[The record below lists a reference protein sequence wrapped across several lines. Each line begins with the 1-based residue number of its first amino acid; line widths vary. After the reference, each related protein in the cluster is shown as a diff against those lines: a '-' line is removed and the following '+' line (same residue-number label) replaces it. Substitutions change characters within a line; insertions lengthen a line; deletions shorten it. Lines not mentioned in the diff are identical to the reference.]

1 MKLFAATHSRHQ
13 TPHIQDIIIQDS
25 MLSVSWL
32 MKRSKFGAASDQIST
47 DSKPDLPISSS
58 PTVEK
63 VGSITMA
70 AAEPPHLTQEELSPG
85 DTEILTGLKD
95 WVSNAEFDIKNN
107 ICIDKEK
114 DIIWTSTLSKMDFV
128 RKVI

>member
-1 MKLFAATHSRHQ
+1 
-13 TPHIQDIIIQDS
+13 
-25 MLSVSWL
+25 
-32 MKRSKFGAASDQIST
+32 MKRSKFGAASDQISS
-47 DSKPDLPISSS
+47 DSKPDLPISWS

-63 VGSITMA
+63 VGSTTMA

-95 WVSNAEFDIKNN
+95 WVSNAEFDTENN